1 VEANTKVV
9 AVNAKA
15 TADLVFIALLE
26 ENGAQ
31 KVAVGGAEFLQDP
44 ANVGLS
50 LLIDEGALQIDD
62 FIGDVQMANFQWA
75 VFVLGAGVLA

>member
-1 VEANTKVV
+1 MEANTKIG

-15 TADLVFIALLE
+15 TADLVLIALLE

-31 KVAVGGAEFLQDP
+31 KVSVGGAEFLQDA

-50 LLIDEGALQIDD
+50 LLIDEGALYVDD
-62 FIGDVQMANFQWA
+62 FVGNVQVALF
-75 VFVLGAGVLA
+75 

>member
-9 AVNAKA
+9 AVDAKA
-15 TADLVFIALLE
+15 TADLVLIALLK

-31 KVAVGGAEFLQDP
+31 KVAVGGAEFLQDA

-50 LLIDEGALQIDD
+50 LLVDEGALQIDD
-62 FIGDVQMANFQWA
+62 FVGNVQVALF
-75 VFVLGAGVLA
+75 

>member
-15 TADLVFIALLE
+15 TADLVLIALLE

-31 KVAVGGAEFLQDP
+31 EVAVGGAEFFQDA

-62 FIGDVQMANFQWA
+62 FIGDLQVAIFQWT
-75 VFVLGAGVLA
+75 VFVLGAGILA